1 MTNFLTIVRELGH
14 RISMTLS
21 VRQFGSLSLSHRL
34 DENVIFRTGI
44 LL

>member
-1 MTNFLTIVRELGH
+1 MTNFLTIVRDWDI
-14 RISMTLS
+14 ISMTLS
-21 VRQFGSLSLSHRL
+21 VQQFESLSLSHRL